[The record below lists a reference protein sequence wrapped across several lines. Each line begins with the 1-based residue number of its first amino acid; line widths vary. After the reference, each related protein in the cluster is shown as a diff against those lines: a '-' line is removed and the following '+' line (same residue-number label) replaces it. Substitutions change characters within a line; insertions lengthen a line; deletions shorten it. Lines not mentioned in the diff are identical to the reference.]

1 MNFAKKVIN
10 TFEKIKKI
18 GKQSIAKLSH
28 LINNSKSSTHRQ
40 IKTINSRSSHV
51 CSELFQTEAGSDWMI
66 RLILAVLFI
75 FGLKFNIGAD
85 TLAIFFS
92 LIGLDIYV
100 GLSAASINRLEIHA
114 RGLLKKYEAELQPT
128 LDKLSSEKD
137 LLGGA
142 DETFFKRFM
151 VIVFMDL
158 PSGFLFNE
166 TFAKDRT
173 FQTWKDETNGS
184 INKFRNFLCL
194 VSDRAKAL
202 LKLGDHHCCTGIADL
217 FHFQE
222 SLKH

>member
-173 FQTWKDETNGS
+173 EHFKPGKTKQMAAL
-184 INKFRNFLCL
+184 INSEIFF
-194 VSDRAKAL
+194 V
-202 LKLGDHHCCTGIADL
+202 
-217 FHFQE
+217 
-222 SLKH
+222 